1 MSTKKERPKLGD
13 RVVCLGGCARVEKGA
28 MGTLL
33 QSDETWAGV
42 EWDTEPSA
50 FGHCLDE
57 HTTLLRQCKPR
68 HGYFMYWDQIA
79 KAPAPRKRKPK
90 LGDPRAMARYLD
102 RCIRHARKTWRGVDV
117 DKYIREIRGDI

>member
-1 MSTKKERPKLGD
+1 
-13 RVVCLGGCARVEKGA
+13 
-28 MGTLL
+28 
-33 QSDETWAGV
+33 
-42 EWDTEPSA
+42 
-50 FGHCLDE
+50 
-57 HTTLLRQCKPR
+57 
-68 HGYFMYWDQIA
+68 MYWDQIA